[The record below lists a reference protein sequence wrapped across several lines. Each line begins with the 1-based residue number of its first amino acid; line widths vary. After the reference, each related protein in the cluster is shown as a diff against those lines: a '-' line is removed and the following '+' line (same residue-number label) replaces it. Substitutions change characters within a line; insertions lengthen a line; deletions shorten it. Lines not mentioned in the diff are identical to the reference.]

1 MFGGK
6 IRDVGVIGLGIIGS
20 RVAERLR
27 RADYHVFV
35 WNRTTR
41 AVPGFL
47 ASPHEIAEVAQVIQ
61 IFVRDAEALLEV
73 MNDMKPVLKKH
84 HIICAHATVSKEAM
98 LEAAN
103 IAAEMGAGFLDCP
116 FTGSRMAAENGEL
129 VYYVGG
135 DQKELEK
142 ATKVLEVSSKKI
154 MHFGKVGDAT
164 VLKIVTNLVSGAVVG
179 ALAEAL
185 AITKTQGV
193 EPEMLMQAFEGN
205 ANYCPLIKMKLP
217 AMMTAGY
224 EPHFSLK
231 NMLKDGRYA
240 QALAKEKDLAAL
252 VLDASVKAMD
262 KAAKAGKGDLD
273 YAVVFENFS
282 TVKPDKPIKSD
293 KIKITKNSGRSSLK
307 ASAFEED
314 AEESSDA
321 ESRSAEPP
329 PA

>member
-73 MNDMKPVLKKH
+73 MRDMKPVLKKH
-84 HIICAHATVSKEAM
+84 HVICAHATVSKAAM
-98 LEAAN
+98 LEAAA
-103 IAAEMGAGFLDCP
+103 IAAEMGAGFLDAP

-129 VYYVGG
+129 VYYIGG
-135 DQKELEK
+135 DPKELEK
-142 ATKVLEVSSKKI
+142 ASKILETSSKKI
-154 MHFGKVGDAT
+154 LNFGKVGDAT

-185 AITKTQGV
+185 AITKTQDI

-205 ANYCPLIKMKLP
+205 ANFSPLIKMKLP
-217 AMMTAGY
+217 AMITAGY

-240 QALAKEKDLAAL
+240 QTLAKEKDLATVL
-252 VLDASVKAMD
+252 LDASVKTMD
-262 KAAKAGKGDLD
+262 KAAKAGKGDMD
-273 YAVVFENFS
+273 FSVVFENFS
-282 TVKPDKPIKSD
+282 TPKQEKPIKAEKV
-293 KIKITKNSGRSSLK
+293 KIAKNGGRSTLK
-307 ASAFEED
+307 VSAFEE
-314 AEESSDA
+314 
-321 ESRSAEPP
+321 SATETP
-329 PA
+329 PASS

>member
-6 IRDVGVIGLGIIGS
+6 IKDVGVIGLGIIGS

-73 MNDMKPVLKKH
+73 MRDMKPVLKKH
-84 HIICAHATVSKEAM
+84 HVICAHSTVSKAAM
-98 LEAAN
+98 LEAAA
-103 IAAEMGAGFLDCP
+103 IAHEMGAGFLDAP

-129 VYYVGG
+129 TYYIGG
-135 DQKELEK
+135 DPKELEK
-142 ATKVLEVSSKKI
+142 ASKILEVSSKKI
-154 MHFGKVGDAT
+154 MNFGKVGDAT
-164 VLKIVTNLVSGAVVG
+164 VIKIVTNLVSGAVVG
-179 ALAEAL
+179 AVAEAL
-185 AITKTQGV
+185 AITKSQDV

-205 ANYCPLIKMKLP
+205 ANCSPLIKMKLP
-217 AMMTAGY
+217 AMITAGY

-231 NMLKDGRYA
+231 NMLKDARYA
-240 QALAKEKDLAAL
+240 QILAKEKDLSTT
-252 VLDASVKAMD
+252 VLDASVKVMD

-273 YAVVFENFS
+273 FSVVYENFS
-282 TVKPDKPIKSD
+282 APKTDKPAKTDKGKPAKS
-293 KIKITKNSGRSSLK
+293 SSRSTLK
-307 ASAFEED
+307 VSAFEED
-314 AEESSDA
+314 AA
-321 ESRSAEPP
+321 ETP